1 MPRRRG
7 LSFRVKL
14 SLVAIAVA
22 VVPLVAVGLV
32 VDDRYETG
40 LGDANR
46 DWIQEVAD
54 NLLGVATSTFE
65 RATTVLAGVR
75 EVLRDPARPEG
86 ERLATASALVAT
98 HPALTEVGV
107 YDENGARIDVIR
119 VEGAAPVYLPPTI
132 TPPSPGQRFGAVRFH
147 DEQAFVTVYEPLVT
161 SARSWWLVGELS
173 LEELARRVDAAAES
187 PNSRRGRAVVAVV
200 DTSMRVLISS
210 EEALAG
216 DVVGPDRLGTLTG
229 FEGRTLDKGL
239 RVDARFMRGS
249 EPMLG
254 AIRTIA
260 GAPLAVVVEIPER
273 YVLYTVSQVRRWVI
287 GAIASAILVAIV
299 VGVVFARRMTRPIHA
314 LVDFASDLGR
324 RRYGTTVRI
333 RSNDELGLVGD
344 ALEQAASDLAASD
357 EQIRR
362 EQAIRTDL
370 GRYLPKPLVEQ
381 IVERRRELSLGGDRR
396 DITVLFADVVGFTP
410 LTERQSAETV
420 VTMLNEL
427 FTILTEI
434 VFRHG
439 GMVDKFVGDSVMAIW
454 NAPDAQ
460 DDHAARA
467 VSAAE
472 DMLRWLEAGN
482 ESWRERFGFTV
493 ELAIGINCG
502 EAVVGNFG
510 SETRMEF
517 TAIGDTVNVAA
528 RLESIARPN
537 QILVTRAVRDAVADP
552 ARFGDL
558 GKRQLA
564 GRAEAVD
571 LFEVRT

>member
-1 MPRRRG
+1 MARRRG

-14 SLVAIAVA
+14 SLVAVAVA
-22 VVPLVAVGLV
+22 VVPLIVVGFV
-32 VDDRYETG
+32 VDDRYEDG
-40 LGDANR
+40 LSDANR

-54 NLLGVATSTFE
+54 NLLGVATTTFE
-65 RATTVLAGVR
+65 RASTVLGGIRTVFQ
-75 EVLRDPARPEG
+75 DSARTED
-86 ERLATASALVAT
+86 ERLATVSALVAT
-98 HPALTEVGV
+98 HPALVEVGV
-107 YDENGARIDVIR
+107 YDEAGARIDVIR
-119 VEGAAPVYLPPTI
+119 VGTDPVRLPPSI
-132 TPPSPGQRFGAVRFH
+132 TPPRTGQRFGDVHFH
-147 DEQAFVTVYEPLVT
+147 DEQAYVTVFEPLVT
-161 SARSWWLVGELS
+161 PSRSWWLVGELS
-173 LEELARRVDAAAES
+173 LVELARRVDAAAES
-187 PNSRRGRAVVAVV
+187 PNSRRGRSVVAVV
-200 DTSMRVLISS
+200 DTSLRVLLSS
-210 EEALAG
+210 EETLAG
-216 DVVGPDRLGTLTG
+216 RVVGPDQLATLTG
-229 FEGRTLDKGL
+229 FEGRALDKGL

-249 EPMLG
+249 EAMLG

-260 GAPLAVVVEIPER
+260 GTPFAVVVEIPER

-287 GAIASAILVAIV
+287 AAIATAILVAII
-299 VGVVFARRMTRPIHA
+299 VGVAFARRMTRPIRA
-314 LVDFASDLGR
+314 LVDFAGDLGR
-324 RRYGTTVRI
+324 RRYDRTVRI

-439 GMVDKFVGDSVMAIW
+439 GMVDKFIGDSVMAIW

-460 DDHAARA
+460 ADHATRA

-493 ELAIGINCG
+493 ELAIGINSG

-537 QILVTRAVRDAVADP
+537 QILVTRAVRDAVGDP
-552 ARFGDL
+552 ARFGEL
-558 GKRQLA
+558 GKRPLA
-564 GRAEAVD
+564 GRAEPVD

>member
-1 MPRRRG
+1 MARRRG

-14 SLVAIAVA
+14 SLVAVAVA
-22 VVPLVAVGLV
+22 VVPLIVVGFV
-32 VDDRYETG
+32 VDDRYEDG
-40 LGDANR
+40 LSDANH

-54 NLLGVATSTFE
+54 NLLGVATTTFE
-65 RATTVLAGVR
+65 RASTVLGGIRTVFQ
-75 EVLRDPARPEG
+75 DSARTED
-86 ERLATASALVAT
+86 ERLATVSALVAT
-98 HPALTEVGV
+98 HPALVEVGV
-107 YDENGARIDVIR
+107 YDEAGARIDVIR
-119 VEGAAPVYLPPTI
+119 VGTEPVRLSPSI
-132 TPPSPGQRFGAVRFH
+132 TPPRAGQRFGDVHFH
-147 DEQAFVTVYEPLVT
+147 DEQAYVTVFEPLVT
-161 SARSWWLVGELS
+161 PSRSWWLVGELS
-173 LEELARRVDAAAES
+173 LVELARRVDAAAES
-187 PNSRRGRAVVAVV
+187 PNSRRGRSVVAVV
-200 DTSMRVLISS
+200 DTSLRVILSS
-210 EEALAG
+210 EESLAG
-216 DVVGPDRLGTLTG
+216 RVVGPAQLATLTG
-229 FEGRTLDKGL
+229 FEGRALDKGL

-249 EPMLG
+249 EAMLG

-260 GAPLAVVVEIPER
+260 GTPFAVVVEIPER

-287 GAIASAILVAIV
+287 AAIATAILVAII
-299 VGVVFARRMTRPIHA
+299 VGVAFARRMTRPIRA
-314 LVDFASDLGR
+314 LVDFAGDLGR
-324 RRYGTTVRI
+324 RRYDRTVRI

-381 IVERRRELSLGGDRR
+381 IVERRREISLGGDRR

-439 GMVDKFVGDSVMAIW
+439 GMVDKFIGDSVMAIW

-460 DDHAARA
+460 VDHATRA

-493 ELAIGINCG
+493 ELAIGINSG

-537 QILVTRAVRDAVADP
+537 QILVTRAVRDAVGDP
-552 ARFGDL
+552 ARFGEL
-558 GKRQLA
+558 GKRPLA
-564 GRAEAVD
+564 GRAEPVE

>member
-1 MPRRRG
+1 MARRRG

-14 SLVAIAVA
+14 SLVAVAVA
-22 VVPLVAVGLV
+22 VVPLIVVGFV
-32 VDDRYETG
+32 VDDRYEDG
-40 LGDANR
+40 LSDANH

-54 NLLGVATSTFE
+54 NLLGVATTTFE
-65 RATTVLAGVR
+65 RASTVLGGIRTVFQ
-75 EVLRDPARPEG
+75 DSARTED
-86 ERLATASALVAT
+86 ERLATVSALVAT
-98 HPALTEVGV
+98 HPALVEVGV
-107 YDENGARIDVIR
+107 YDEAGARIDVIR
-119 VEGAAPVYLPPTI
+119 VGTEPVRLSPSI
-132 TPPSPGQRFGAVRFH
+132 TPPRAGQRFGDVHFH
-147 DEQAFVTVYEPLVT
+147 DEQAYVTVFEPLVT
-161 SARSWWLVGELS
+161 PSRSWWLVGELS
-173 LEELARRVDAAAES
+173 LVELARRVDAAAES
-187 PNSRRGRAVVAVV
+187 PNSRRGRSVVAVV
-200 DTSMRVLISS
+200 DTSLRVILSS
-210 EEALAG
+210 EESLAG
-216 DVVGPDRLGTLTG
+216 RVVGPAQLATLTG
-229 FEGRTLDKGL
+229 FEGRALDKGL

-249 EPMLG
+249 EAMLG

-260 GAPLAVVVEIPER
+260 GTPFAVVVEIPER

-287 GAIASAILVAIV
+287 AAIATAILVAII
-299 VGVVFARRMTRPIHA
+299 VGVAFARRMTRPIRA
-314 LVDFASDLGR
+314 LVDFAGDLGR
-324 RRYGTTVRI
+324 RRYDRTVRI

-357 EQIRR
+357 EQMRR

-381 IVERRRELSLGGDRR
+381 IVERRREISLGGDRR

-439 GMVDKFVGDSVMAIW
+439 GMVDKFIGDSVMAIW

-460 DDHAARA
+460 VDHATRA

-493 ELAIGINCG
+493 ELAIGINSG

-537 QILVTRAVRDAVADP
+537 QILVTRAVRDAVGDP
-552 ARFGDL
+552 ARFGEL
-558 GKRQLA
+558 GKRPLA
-564 GRAEAVD
+564 GRAEPVD

>member
-1 MPRRRG
+1 VARRRG

-14 SLVAIAVA
+14 SLVAVAVA
-22 VVPLVAVGLV
+22 VVPLVVVGFV
-32 VDDRYETG
+32 VDDRYENG
-40 LGDANR
+40 LADANR

-54 NLLGVATSTFE
+54 NLLGVATTTFE
-65 RATTVLAGVR
+65 RASTVLSGVR
-75 EVLRDPARPEG
+75 AVLQDPSRTED
-86 ERLATASALVAT
+86 ERIATAGALVAT
-98 HPALTEVGV
+98 HPALAEVGI
-107 YDENGARIDVIR
+107 YDENGTRIDVIR
-119 VEGAAPVYLPPTI
+119 VGTSHLPQTIPAPRA
-132 TPPSPGQRFGAVRFH
+132 GQRFGDVHFR
-147 DEQAFVTVYEPLVT
+147 DEQAYVTVYEPLVSQT
-161 SARSWWLVGELS
+161 RFWWLVGELS
-173 LEELARRVDAAAES
+173 LEDLARRVDAAAES
-187 PNSRRGRAVVAVV
+187 PNSRRGRSVVAVV
-200 DTSMRVLISS
+200 DTSLRVLLSS
-210 EEALAG
+210 EEGLAG
-216 DVVGPDRLGTLTG
+216 KTASSTELATLTG
-229 FEGRTLDKGL
+229 FDGKALDKGL
-239 RVDARFMRGS
+239 RVDARFMRGD

-260 GAPLAVVVEIPER
+260 NTPLAVVVEIPER

-287 GAIASAILVAIV
+287 GAVASAILIAIV

-324 RRYGTTVRI
+324 RRYGKTVRI

-454 NAPDAQ
+454 NAPDTQ
-460 DDHAARA
+460 EDHAARA

-537 QILVTRAVRDAVADP
+537 QILVTRAVRDAVDDP

>member
-1 MPRRRG
+1 
-7 LSFRVKL
+7 
-14 SLVAIAVA
+14 LVAVAVA
-22 VVPLVAVGLV
+22 VVPLIVVGFV
-32 VDDRYETG
+32 VDDRYEDG
-40 LGDANR
+40 LSDANH

-54 NLLGVATSTFE
+54 NLLGVATTTFE
-65 RATTVLAGVR
+65 RASTVLGGIRTVFQ
-75 EVLRDPARPEG
+75 DSARTED
-86 ERLATASALVAT
+86 ERLATVSALVAT
-98 HPALTEVGV
+98 HPALVEVGV
-107 YDENGARIDVIR
+107 YDEAGARIDVIR
-119 VEGAAPVYLPPTI
+119 VGTEPVRLSPSI
-132 TPPSPGQRFGAVRFH
+132 TPPRAGQRFGDVHFH
-147 DEQAFVTVYEPLVT
+147 DEQAYVTVFEPLVT
-161 SARSWWLVGELS
+161 PSRSWWLVGELS
-173 LEELARRVDAAAES
+173 LVELARRVDAAAES
-187 PNSRRGRAVVAVV
+187 PNSRRGRSVVAVV
-200 DTSMRVLISS
+200 DTSLRVILSS
-210 EEALAG
+210 EESLAG
-216 DVVGPDRLGTLTG
+216 RVVGPAQLATLTG
-229 FEGRTLDKGL
+229 FEGRALDKGL

-249 EPMLG
+249 EAMLG

-260 GAPLAVVVEIPER
+260 GTPFAVVVEIPER

-287 GAIASAILVAIV
+287 AAIATAILVAII
-299 VGVVFARRMTRPIHA
+299 VGVAFARRMTRPIRA
-314 LVDFASDLGR
+314 LVDFAGDLGR
-324 RRYGTTVRI
+324 RRYDRTVRI

-381 IVERRRELSLGGDRR
+381 IVERRREISLGGDRR

-439 GMVDKFVGDSVMAIW
+439 GMVDKFIGDSVMAIW

-460 DDHAARA
+460 VDHATRA

-493 ELAIGINCG
+493 ELAIGINSG

-537 QILVTRAVRDAVADP
+537 QILVTRAVRDAVGDP
-552 ARFGDL
+552 ARFGEL
-558 GKRQLA
+558 GKRPLA
-564 GRAEAVD
+564 GRAEPVE

>member
-1 MPRRRG
+1 MARRRG

-14 SLVAIAVA
+14 SLVAVAVA
-22 VVPLVAVGLV
+22 VVPLIVVGFV
-32 VDDRYETG
+32 VDDRYEDG
-40 LGDANR
+40 LSDANR

-54 NLLGVATSTFE
+54 NLLGVATTTFE
-65 RATTVLAGVR
+65 RASTVLGGIRTVFQ
-75 EVLRDPARPEG
+75 DSARTED
-86 ERLATASALVAT
+86 ERLATVSALVAT
-98 HPALTEVGV
+98 HPALVEVGV
-107 YDENGARIDVIR
+107 YDEAGARIDVIR
-119 VEGAAPVYLPPTI
+119 VGTEPVRLPPSI
-132 TPPSPGQRFGAVRFH
+132 TPPRTGQRFGDVHFH
-147 DEQAFVTVYEPLVT
+147 DEQAYVTVFEPLVT
-161 SARSWWLVGELS
+161 PSRSWWLVGELS
-173 LEELARRVDAAAES
+173 LVELARRVDAAAES
-187 PNSRRGRAVVAVV
+187 PNSRRGRSVVAVV
-200 DTSMRVLISS
+200 DTSLRVLLSS
-210 EEALAG
+210 EETLAG
-216 DVVGPDRLGTLTG
+216 RVVGPDQLATLTG
-229 FEGRTLDKGL
+229 FEGRALDKGL

-260 GAPLAVVVEIPER
+260 GTPFAVVVEIPER

-287 GAIASAILVAIV
+287 AAIATAILVAII
-299 VGVVFARRMTRPIHA
+299 VGVAFARRMTRPIRA
-314 LVDFASDLGR
+314 LVDFAGDLGR
-324 RRYGTTVRI
+324 RRYDRTVRI

-439 GMVDKFVGDSVMAIW
+439 GMVDKFIGDSVMAIW

-460 DDHAARA
+460 ADHATRA

-493 ELAIGINCG
+493 ELAIGINSG

-537 QILVTRAVRDAVADP
+537 QILVTRAVRDAVAAP
-552 ARFGDL
+552 ARFGEL
-558 GKRQLA
+558 GKRPLA
-564 GRAEAVD
+564 GRAEPVD

>member
-1 MPRRRG
+1 MARRRG

-14 SLVAIAVA
+14 SLVAVAVA
-22 VVPLVAVGLV
+22 VVPLIVVGFV
-32 VDDRYETG
+32 VDDRYEDG
-40 LGDANR
+40 LSDANH

-54 NLLGVATSTFE
+54 NLLGVATTTFE
-65 RATTVLAGVR
+65 RASTVLGGIRTVFQ
-75 EVLRDPARPEG
+75 DSARTED
-86 ERLATASALVAT
+86 ERLATVSALVAT
-98 HPALTEVGV
+98 HPALVEVGV
-107 YDENGARIDVIR
+107 YDEAGARIDVIR
-119 VEGAAPVYLPPTI
+119 VGTEPVRLSPSI
-132 TPPSPGQRFGAVRFH
+132 TPPRAGQRFGDVHFH
-147 DEQAFVTVYEPLVT
+147 DEQAYVTVFEPLVT
-161 SARSWWLVGELS
+161 PSRSWWLVGELS
-173 LEELARRVDAAAES
+173 LVELARRVDAAAES
-187 PNSRRGRAVVAVV
+187 PNSRRGRSVVAVV
-200 DTSMRVLISS
+200 DTSLRVILSS
-210 EEALAG
+210 EESLAG
-216 DVVGPDRLGTLTG
+216 RVVGPAQLATLTG
-229 FEGRTLDKGL
+229 FEGRALDKGL

-249 EPMLG
+249 EAMLG

-260 GAPLAVVVEIPER
+260 GTPFAVVVEIPER

-287 GAIASAILVAIV
+287 AAIATAILVAII
-299 VGVVFARRMTRPIHA
+299 VGVAFARRMTRPIRA
-314 LVDFASDLGR
+314 LVDFAGDLGR
-324 RRYGTTVRI
+324 RRYDRTVRI

-381 IVERRRELSLGGDRR
+381 IVERRREISLGGDRR

-420 VTMLNEL
+420 VTMLNKL

-439 GMVDKFVGDSVMAIW
+439 GMVDKFIGDSVMAIW

-460 DDHAARA
+460 VDHATRA

-493 ELAIGINCG
+493 ELAIGINSG

-537 QILVTRAVRDAVADP
+537 QILVTRAVRDAVGDP
-552 ARFGDL
+552 ARFGEL
-558 GKRQLA
+558 GKRPLA
-564 GRAEAVD
+564 GRAEPVE

>member
-1 MPRRRG
+1 MARRRG

-22 VVPLVAVGLV
+22 VVPLVAVGFI

-54 NLLGVATSTFE
+54 NLLGVATTTFE
-65 RATTVLAGVR
+65 RASTVLAGVR
-75 EVLRDPARPEG
+75 TVLQDSARPED

-98 HPALTEVGV
+98 HAALTEVGV
-107 YDENGARIDVIR
+107 YDDKGTRIDVIR
-119 VEGAAPVYLPPTI
+119 VESTEPAHMPQMIAPPRA
-132 TPPSPGQRFGAVRFH
+132 GQRFGEVRFH

-161 SARSWWLVGELS
+161 PSRFWWLVGELS
-173 LEELARRVDAAAES
+173 LVDLARRVDAAAES

-200 DTSMRVLISS
+200 DTSLRVLLSS

-216 DVVGPDRLGTLTG
+216 KVVGPAQLATLTG
-229 FEGRTLDKGL
+229 FEGRTLEKGL
-239 RVDARFMRGS
+239 RVDARFMRGE

-260 GAPLAVVVEIPER
+260 GTPLAVVVEIPER

-287 GAIASAILVAIV
+287 GAVASAILVAIA
-299 VGVVFARRMTRPIHA
+299 VGFVFARRMARPINA

-324 RRYGTTVRI
+324 RRYGTTVRV

-370 GRYLPKPLVEQ
+370 GRYLPRPLVDQ

-493 ELAIGINCG
+493 ELAIGINSG

-537 QILVTRAVRDAVADP
+537 QILVTRAVREAVDDP
-552 ARFGDL
+552 PRFGDL

-564 GRAEAVD
+564 GRAEAVE

>member
-1 MPRRRG
+1 MARRRG

-14 SLVAIAVA
+14 SLVAVAVA
-22 VVPLVAVGLV
+22 VVPLVIVGFF
-32 VDDRYETG
+32 VDDRYEAG
-40 LGDANR
+40 LADANR

-54 NLLGVATSTFE
+54 NTLGVATTTFE
-65 RATTVLAGVR
+65 RATTVLVGVR
-75 EVLRDPARPEG
+75 NALLDPSRTDE
-86 ERLATASALVAT
+86 ERVTTASALVAT
-98 HPALTEVGV
+98 HPSLSEVGI
-107 YDENGARIDVIR
+107 YDEKGARIDVIR
-119 VEGAAPVYLPPTI
+119 VGTSHMPATIPPPAPD
-132 TPPSPGQRFGAVRFH
+132 QRFGDVHFR
-147 DEQAFVTVYEPLVT
+147 DEQAFVTVYEPLV
-161 SARSWWLVGELS
+161 SPARSWWLVGELS
-173 LEELARRVDAAAES
+173 LEDLARRVDAAAES
-187 PNSRRGRAVVAVV
+187 PNSRRGRSVVAIV
-200 DTSMRVLISS
+200 DTSLRVLLSS
-210 EEALAG
+210 EEGLAG
-216 DVVGPDRLGTLTG
+216 KTVGPDELATLTG
-229 FEGRTLDKGL
+229 FDGKTLDKGL

-260 GAPLAVVVEIPER
+260 NTPLAVVVEIPER
-273 YVLYTVSQVRRWVI
+273 YVLHTVSQVRRWVI
-287 GAIASAILVAIV
+287 GAIASAILAAIV
-299 VGVVFARRMTRPIHA
+299 IGVVFARRMTRPIGA

-324 RRYGTTVRI
+324 RRYGKTVRI

-370 GRYLPKPLVEQ
+370 GRYLPQPLVEQ

-454 NAPDAQ
+454 NAPEAQ

-537 QILVTRAVRDAVADP
+537 QILVTRAVRDAVGDP

>member
-1 MPRRRG
+1 MARRRG

-14 SLVAIAVA
+14 SLVAVAVA
-22 VVPLVAVGLV
+22 VVPLIVVGFV
-32 VDDRYETG
+32 VDDRYEDG
-40 LGDANR
+40 LSDANR

-54 NLLGVATSTFE
+54 NLLGVATTTFE
-65 RATTVLAGVR
+65 RASTVLGGIRTVFQ
-75 EVLRDPARPEG
+75 DSARTED
-86 ERLATASALVAT
+86 ERLATVSALVAT
-98 HPALTEVGV
+98 HPALVEVGV
-107 YDENGARIDVIR
+107 YDEAGARIDVIR
-119 VEGAAPVYLPPTI
+119 VGTEPVRLPPSI
-132 TPPSPGQRFGAVRFH
+132 TPPRTGQRFGDVHFH
-147 DEQAFVTVYEPLVT
+147 DEQAYVTVFEPLVT
-161 SARSWWLVGELS
+161 PSRSWWLVGELS
-173 LEELARRVDAAAES
+173 LVELARRVDAAAES
-187 PNSRRGRAVVAVV
+187 PNSRRGRSVVAVV
-200 DTSMRVLISS
+200 DTSLRVLLSS
-210 EEALAG
+210 EETLAG
-216 DVVGPDRLGTLTG
+216 RVVGPDQLATLTG
-229 FEGRTLDKGL
+229 FEGRALDKGL

-260 GAPLAVVVEIPER
+260 GTPFAVVVEIPER

-287 GAIASAILVAIV
+287 AAIATAILVAII
-299 VGVVFARRMTRPIHA
+299 VGVAFARRMTRPIRA
-314 LVDFASDLGR
+314 LVDFAGDLGR
-324 RRYGTTVRI
+324 RRYDRTVRI

-344 ALEQAASDLAASD
+344 ALEQAASNLAASD

-439 GMVDKFVGDSVMAIW
+439 GMVDKFIGDSVMAIW

-460 DDHAARA
+460 ADHATRA

-493 ELAIGINCG
+493 ELAIGINSG

-552 ARFGDL
+552 ARFGEL
-558 GKRQLA
+558 GKRPLA
-564 GRAEAVD
+564 GRAEPVD

>member
-1 MPRRRG
+1 MARRRG

-14 SLVAIAVA
+14 SLVAVAVA
-22 VVPLVAVGLV
+22 VVPLIVVGFV
-32 VDDRYETG
+32 VDDRYEDG
-40 LGDANR
+40 LSDANR

-54 NLLGVATSTFE
+54 NLLGVATTTFE
-65 RATTVLAGVR
+65 RASTVLGGIRTVFQ
-75 EVLRDPARPEG
+75 DSARTED
-86 ERLATASALVAT
+86 ERLATVSALVAT
-98 HPALTEVGV
+98 HPALVEVGV
-107 YDENGARIDVIR
+107 YDEAGARIDVIR
-119 VEGAAPVYLPPTI
+119 VGTEPVRLPPSI
-132 TPPSPGQRFGAVRFH
+132 TPPRTGQRFGDVHFH
-147 DEQAFVTVYEPLVT
+147 DEQAYVTVFEPLVT
-161 SARSWWLVGELS
+161 PSRSWWLVGELS
-173 LEELARRVDAAAES
+173 LVELARRVDAAAES
-187 PNSRRGRAVVAVV
+187 PNSRRGRSVVAVV
-200 DTSMRVLISS
+200 DTSLRVLLSS
-210 EEALAG
+210 EETLAG
-216 DVVGPDRLGTLTG
+216 RVVGPDQLATLTG
-229 FEGRTLDKGL
+229 FEGRALDKGL

-260 GAPLAVVVEIPER
+260 GTPFAVVVEIPER

-287 GAIASAILVAIV
+287 AAIATAILVAII
-299 VGVVFARRMTRPIHA
+299 VGVAFARRMTRPIRA
-314 LVDFASDLGR
+314 LVDFAGDLGR
-324 RRYGTTVRI
+324 RRYDRTVRI

-439 GMVDKFVGDSVMAIW
+439 GMVDKFIGDSVMAIW

-460 DDHAARA
+460 ADHATRA

-493 ELAIGINCG
+493 ELAIGINSG

-552 ARFGDL
+552 ARFGEL
-558 GKRQLA
+558 GKRPLA
-564 GRAEAVD
+564 GRAEPVD

>member
-1 MPRRRG
+1 VTRRRG

-22 VVPLVAVGLV
+22 VVPLVAVGFI

-54 NLLGVATSTFE
+54 NVLGVATTTFE
-65 RATTVLAGVR
+65 RATTVLAGIR
-75 EVLRDPARPEG
+75 TVLQDSARPED
-86 ERLATASALVAT
+86 ERLATAGALVAT
-98 HPALTEVGV
+98 HAALTEVGV
-107 YDENGARIDVIR
+107 YDDKGVRIDVIR
-119 VEGAAPVYLPPTI
+119 AEGKPTHMPPTI
-132 TPPSPGQRFGAVRFH
+132 APPRAGQRFGEVHFR

-161 SARSWWLVGELS
+161 PTRFWWLVGELS
-173 LEELARRVDAAAES
+173 LEDLARRVDAAAES

-200 DTSMRVLISS
+200 DTSLRVLLSS
-210 EEALAG
+210 EESLAG
-216 DVVGPDRLGTLTG
+216 KVVGPGQLATLTG
-229 FEGRTLDKGL
+229 FEGKTLDKGL
-239 RVDARFMRGS
+239 RVDARFMRGE

-260 GAPLAVVVEIPER
+260 GTPLAVVVEIPER

-287 GAIASAILVAIV
+287 GAVASAILVAIV

-493 ELAIGINCG
+493 ELAIGINSG

-537 QILVTRAVRDAVADP
+537 QILVTRAVRDAVHDP